1 MSFLLK
7 VTPNI
12 ASRFTAAKR
21 HTAVIAYVPVAVP
34 PQSGGSDGTSQSA
47 GRPAW
52 PLNPPPL
59 GQSYNTTREAWAIK
73 MWCCGPRHNN
83 SCIPGARTTVLAS
96 MFDCCLKFQFCS
108 TPVLIVSQL
117 CILRGWCREIRLPSR
132 QFGGTQICWM
142 LEGDPTP
149 STAKCCVHIVA
160 ELW

>member
-1 MSFLLK
+1 MCFLLK

-117 CILRGWCREIRLPSR
+117 CILPDWYQGIQMPSR
-132 QFGGTQICWM
+132 QCGGTAICSTP
-142 LEGDPTP
+142 EGDLILITQ
-149 STAKCCVHIVA
+149 KC
-160 ELW
+160 